1 MNEPA
6 SILLTGFTGV
16 LGKRYAY
23 RLAVL
28 GYRVVCPIRAGSDA
42 EARNRFEAVF
52 HAMRDFTP
60 NFDESVSS
68 RIQPIP
74 GDVRQNELGIPAA
87 WQEKLK
93 GPKTAAIWHLAAL
106 LDLTESNSQDV
117 YETNY
122 MGSIHVLEFAKQQGI
137 RELHYFSTFGSSGM
151 LQDGVVREIPGI
163 RPPSFRNTYERS
175 KWETERH
182 LWQAQIRGEIGVSI
196 YRPSI
201 VVGDSVYGR
210 YEQFNVFNHPFDV
223 VSQVRTRLMQKQ
235 GLDPKT
241 DTLHYDLRILGDPRA
256 TLNIVP
262 LDFVIDTAL
271 KIYATPGS
279 LGRVYHIVNPNPPS
293 LALTLEIFQRNEPW
307 EGLGWA
313 MFDPKD
319 GFRNTYEKFIA
330 RQIEFLTP
338 YMLGEAVYDYSNVQA
353 ILAMHGGM
361 PPCRNEVFLDAICK
375 RARTHGWQEVKA
387 DALLAALASRRE
399 KLESGFVWPEG
410 TGLVVDFSPN
420 HPAGK
425 DSAPAA
431 APQYS
436 LVERFLAKVYRVGNK
451 LFPRS
456 RAKHAAAT
464 GPVRDL
470 VLMPFGMGVTRRG
483 EAESFA
489 YRHEEKLAHDVFT
502 RMNQVV
508 GFDLRDYSRH
518 EIPGH
523 EIAGH
528 LHDHSC
534 WAVAD
539 DLVHVARMLRD
550 IQSVGG
556 SGLIS
561 RLQILPHSSGTFLAG
576 WLAGVVSFDDMA
588 LITHQCSH
596 LMAEAERLAVR
607 DEVDRWFFQT
617 PDGFSAEKIALLKQ
631 IRHKVDPSATLDRTA
646 LANRL
651 GGRLEL
657 LFSLNAHALASLVAD
672 LEKHKIRVSRVIS
685 MSPNCAVFAG
695 NELQMARF
703 DALFVGKRKLEL
715 KRVVVEVSG
724 TPHFARLQAA
734 AQQITEL
741 LRRYEQQGRLR
752 DPVVP
757 FISHH
762 GDWVTTRWQ
771 FIEAIAGIA
780 DQPMAFDRMVER
792 SLEQGGQH
800 YFLIQSGMAATAAD
814 LFAGTIEG
822 CANYRAVPNVRIY
835 PAQVRT
841 RAPHPICALLPHGER
856 QTAALDQSLTDTLRW
871 YEQQLFP
878 ADKVRNDTAPA

>member
-1 MNEPA
+1 M
-6 SILLTGFTGV
+6 

-23 RLAVL
+23 RLAAL
-28 GYRVVCPIRAGSDA
+28 GNRVVCPIRAGSEA

-52 HAMRDFTP
+52 HAMREFTP

-68 RIQPIP
+68 RIHPIP
-74 GDVRQNELGIPAA
+74 GDMRQEKLGIPAS
-87 WQEKLK
+87 WREELK
-93 GPKTAAIWHLAAL
+93 GPKTKGIWHLAAL

-117 YETNY
+117 YDTNFL
-122 MGSIHVLEFAKQQGI
+122 GTIRVLEFAKQQRIG
-137 RELHYFSTFGSSGM
+137 ELHYFSTFGSSGM

-182 LWQAQIRGEIGVSI
+182 LWQAQIRGELAVSI

-201 VVGDSVYGR
+201 VVGDSLFGR

-223 VSQVRTRLMQKQ
+223 VSQVRSRLCKKQ
-235 GLDPKT
+235 GLDPKK
-241 DTLHYDLRILGDPRA
+241 DTLHYELRIPGDPRA

-279 LGRVYHIVNPNPPS
+279 MGRVYHIVNPDPPT
-293 LALTLEIFQRNEPW
+293 LALTEQIFKQNEPW

-313 MFDPKD
+313 LFNPQE
-319 GFRNTYEKFIA
+319 GFRNTYEKFVA

-338 YMLGEAVYDYSNVQA
+338 YMLGEAVYDYSNVQS
-353 ILAMHGGM
+353 ILALHGGI

-375 RARTHGWQEVKA
+375 RAIRHGWQEVKA
-387 DALLAALASRRE
+387 GAEFAALASSRDR
-399 KLESGFVWPEG
+399 LDSGFVWPEG
-410 TGLVVDFSPN
+410 TGLVVDFSPH

-425 DSAPAA
+425 EIPWSVPH
-431 APQYS
+431 YS
-436 LVERFLAKVYRVGNK
+436 LAERVLAKIYRVEQK
-451 LFPRS
+451 LLPKSKVTHQTRG
-456 RAKHAAAT
+456 

-483 EAESFA
+483 EAEAFA
-489 YRHEEKLAHDVFT
+489 YRHEDKLADDVFA

-508 GFDLRDYSRH
+508 GFDLRAYARY
-518 EIPGH
+518 EFPGH
-523 EIAGH
+523 EQAGH

-539 DLVHVARMLRD
+539 DLLHLARMFRD

-556 SGLIS
+556 HGLVS
-561 RLQILPHSSGTFLAG
+561 RLQLLPHSSGTYLAG
-576 WLAGVVSFDDMA
+576 WLAGVVAFEDMA

-596 LMAEAERLAVR
+596 LMAEAERLAVQ
-607 DEVDRWFFQT
+607 DEVEGWFFN
-617 PDGFSAEKIALLKQ
+617 PREKLSAEELALLKQ
-631 IRHKVDPSATLDRTA
+631 IRHKVDPSSMQDSAM

-657 LFSLNAHALASLVAD
+657 LFSLSAQAMESLMTD
-672 LEKHKIRVSRVIS
+672 LQQQRIGVSRAIS
-685 MSPNCAVFAG
+685 MSPYCAVFAG
-695 NELQMARF
+695 NALQMARF
-703 DALFVGKRKLEL
+703 DRLFVGARKLEL
-715 KRVVVEVSG
+715 KRVLVEVCG
-724 TPHFARLQAA
+724 TPHSSRLQQAA
-734 AQQITEL
+734 NKITEL
-741 LRRYEQQGRLR
+741 LRRYQQQGRLR

-757 FISHH
+757 FVCHN
-762 GDWVTTRWQ
+762 GEWVETREQ

-780 DQPMAFDRMVER
+780 DQPMSFDRMVER
-792 SLEQGGQH
+792 SLERGGQH
-800 YFLIQSGMAATAAD
+800 YFLVQSGMAATAAD
-814 LFAGTIEG
+814 LFDGTIAA
-822 CANYRAVPNVRIY
+822 CANRLGYPGVRIY
-835 PAQVRT
+835 PTILRT
-841 RAPHPICALLPHGER
+841 REPHPICRLLSKGGP
-856 QTAALDQSLTDTLRW
+856 QPAALEQSLANTLHW

-878 ADKVRNDTAPA
+878 VDRVAHGTGPTKIP